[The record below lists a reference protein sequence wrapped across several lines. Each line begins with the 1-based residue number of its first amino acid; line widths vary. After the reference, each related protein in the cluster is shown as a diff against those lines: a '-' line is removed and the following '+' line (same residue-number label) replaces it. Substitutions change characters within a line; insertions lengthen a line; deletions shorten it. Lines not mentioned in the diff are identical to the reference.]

1 MITIMIK
8 VIIVI
13 IIIIIII
20 TIIIMIIGGIM
31 LIKTI
36 IIKIF
41 KKCRTKLQVEYK
53 TE

>member
-8 VIIVI
+8 VII

-20 TIIIMIIGGIM
+20 TIIIVITGGIM
-31 LIKTI
+31 LIRTI

-53 TE
+53 TK

>member
-8 VIIVI
+8 V

-20 TIIIMIIGGIM
+20 TIIIVITGGIM
-31 LIKTI
+31 LIKTT

-41 KKCRTKLQVEYK
+41 TKCRTKLQVEYK
-53 TE
+53 TK

>member
-1 MITIMIK
+1 MMITIMIK
-8 VIIVI
+8 VIILR
-13 IIIIIII
+13 III
-20 TIIIMIIGGIM
+20 TIIIVITGGIM
-31 LIKTI
+31 LIRTI